1 MAVGEAFVE
10 IGVDFAQLR
19 RSLGKAKGEF
29 AVKVKQIEGNAA
41 KAGGRIGKSLGQG
54 LAKGLK
60 AATVGLGALFVAGGL
75 AVKSFMT
82 SQKESLRLAKTL
94 KATGNAAGFTAEQLE
109 AHARKLQDATTI
121 DDTDIKTVMA
131 TISTFTNLTGKQFK
145 QATKASLDLASAF
158 KSLNT
163 EQAALQL
170 SKALADPAKGLTM
183 LRRSGVLFTDQQK
196 SMIETM
202 FKMGKVA
209 EAQTE
214 IFALLRENGID
225 GNADATAALADQWEQ
240 STNVLEDIIVD
251 LGKAIAGM
259 FGLTDGSTKLSD
271 AFKTMRDSIKE
282 VIDTGFFKDLGA
294 VMLPILKHVA
304 KLTVLIAGG
313 LAMMAAAATALLS
326 GKGFAA
332 MDQQIL
338 AISKSMKKVLL
349 SIDRMGKK
357 TKETGKNGA
366 AMAKKQTDANKKLKD
381 AIQARIEHLKNELE
395 SNKRLLRLE
404 EGRLKNM
411 QKVKKQLQKISSIQT
426 IGLED
431 RFTQRSTEA
440 AKGRKEALQ
449 KVVDADIAAQKETI
463 KSTKSSIKS
472 IEGKLRAEGIQ
483 KAAAQQVKN
492 QEIQIQ
498 LQKETN
504 TILKQQSGGSVF
516 AND

>member
-10 IGVDFAQLR
+10 IGVDFVKLKKN
-19 RSLGKAKGEF
+19 LNKAKGEF
-29 AVKVKQIEGNAA
+29 SVKVKQIESKAA
-41 KAGGRIGKSLGQG
+41 RAGSRIGTKLGNG
-54 LAKGLK
+54 LKTGLK
-60 AATVGLGALFVAGGL
+60 AATVGLGALVIGAGL
-75 AVKSFMT
+75 AARAFLK
-82 SQKESLRLAKTL
+82 SQKESVRLAKTL

-109 AHARKLQDATTI
+109 AHAMKLQDATVV
-121 DDTDIKTVMA
+121 DDKDIKKA
-131 TISTFTNLTGKQFK
+131 QNAILSFTNITGKEFEK
-145 QATKASLDLASAF
+145 ATKAALDLAVMF
-158 KSLNT
+158 DKNVQ
-163 EQAALQL
+163 EGALRL
-170 SKALADPAKGLTM
+170 GRALADPVRGLEGLRESGILMTKQQEDLIKG
-183 LRRSGVLFTDQQK
+183 
-196 SMIETM
+196 M
-202 FKMGKVA
+202 FEAGKVA
-209 EAQTE
+209 EAQNE
-214 IFALLRENGID
+214 IFAVLKTNGID
-225 GNADATAALADQWEQ
+225 GNADATAALTDQWEQ
-240 STNVLEDIIVD
+240 SKNVLEDIVVD

-271 AFKTMRDSIKE
+271 AFKTIRDSIKE
-282 VIDTGFFKDLGA
+282 VIDTGFFKDLGT
-294 VMLPILKHVA
+294 VMMPILKHVA
-304 KLTVLIAGG
+304 KLTVMIAGG
-313 LAMMAAAATALLS
+313 LAMMAAAASALLS

-381 AIQARIEHLKNELE
+381 AIQARIEQLKDELE
-395 SNKRLLRLE
+395 SNKRLLKWE

-411 QKVKKQLQKISSIQT
+411 QKVKKQLQEISSIQT
-426 IGLED
+426 VGLED
-431 RFTQRSTEA
+431 RFTQRSSQAVESQ
-440 AKGRKEALQ
+440 KKALQ
-449 KVVDADIAAQKETI
+449 AVVDADIQEGKAAIQETKKDI
-463 KSTKSSIKS
+463 KG